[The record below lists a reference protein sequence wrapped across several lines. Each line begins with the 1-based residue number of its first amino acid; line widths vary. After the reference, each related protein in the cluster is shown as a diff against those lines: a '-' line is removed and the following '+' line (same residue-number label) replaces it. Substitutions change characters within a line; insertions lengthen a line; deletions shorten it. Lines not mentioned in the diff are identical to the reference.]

1 MWRFRIILK
10 WYDIWV
16 GVFIDTKSQVI
27 YVFPVPCLGLRI
39 AYYRKDSKKR
49 ILDQLDQLKKKNSKD
64 WEKSHKSESKDIYQS
79 LINKHKNDQG

>member
-10 WYDIWV
+10 WYDIWI

-49 ILDQLDQLKKKNSKD
+49 ILDQLEQLKKKYPKEITMSR
-64 WEKSHKSESKDIYQS
+64 ESPDIYQS
-79 LINKHKNDQG
+79 LLNRHRDDQG